1 MLFWS
6 SSTRADDGWHEA
18 ATWHEQSTQAATQT
32 LLSSPLYCPACQA
45 GCTKGEIFVSPPS
58 ALLNLFAQFV
68 SGLWSCVSGGRG
80 TLCFVVASVAPR
92 GGQALHATANLLP
105 EPRGTVLAAFVML
118 SAKCPQL
125 SLGGILSVV
134 PLNTHHSG
142 TTLDSERDS
151 RRARPPPIEGGL
163 IEQRDSRRRLAGIT
177 RGKDARRAS
186 VARRPPRAN

>member
-1 MLFWS
+1 MSPSMLFWS

-80 TLCFVVASVAPR
+80 TLCFVVASVSRRAGDRRCTQPLTFCQSRVAPYSQR
-92 GGQALHATANLLP
+92 
-105 EPRGTVLAAFVML
+105 L
-118 SAKCPQL
+118 SCCLQNVH
-125 SLGGILSVV
+125 SCLGGILSVV
-134 PLNTHHSG
+134 PLNTHH
-142 TTLDSERDS
+142 
-151 RRARPPPIEGGL
+151 
-163 IEQRDSRRRLAGIT
+163 
-177 RGKDARRAS
+177 
-186 VARRPPRAN
+186 